1 MPLYAFSIL
10 LFTTNYISDFV
21 PLSLKYIICGITFF
35 FTFFLPATNAFILLK
50 LKYIKSLQ
58 METSEERLV
67 PYGSGILYYSALL
80 YLFHKANFLMMFQLF
95 ILGNIFCI
103 LFTLIINIKWKV
115 SAHTIGIGGLIGTLL
130 ILILKFHLH
139 LENFLLIAIL
149 IAGCTSYARLRLE
162 AHTPLQIYVGLIL
175 GFIIQYATLAF
186 PF

>member
-1 MPLYAFSIL
+1 
-10 LFTTNYISDFV
+10 
-21 PLSLKYIICGITFF
+21 
-35 FTFFLPATNAFILLK
+35 
-50 LKYIKSLQ
+50 

-80 YLFHKANFLMMFQLF
+80 YLFHKANFLTMFQLF

-103 LFTLIINIKWKV
+103 VFTLIINIKWKV

-130 ILILKFHLH
+130 ILISKFHLH

-149 IAGCTSYARLRLE
+149 IAGCIGYARLRLE
-162 AHTPLQIYVGLIL
+162 AHTPLQIYIGLIL